1 MVAGS
6 NPDIWCTE
14 EEENILFM
22 VMLGYK
28 CSIWLDVQYTALSFC
43 NMFRFL
49 TYNVES

>member
-22 VMLGYK
+22 IMLGYM
-28 CSIWLDVQYTALSFC
+28 CSIWLDVRRILHSCLSAIFSVSSRT
-43 NMFRFL
+43 M
-49 TYNVES
+49 